1 MSQNFISSEALAD
14 LDAIFDYFAARSVE
28 SGEKFASEFK
38 KKCQYLTQFP
48 NIGRSYAELKP
59 NLRGIPLMGYIIFYQ
74 VVGKGVEIVRV
85 VSAYRD
91 LESMFLDE

>member
-14 LDAIFDYFAARSVE
+14 LDQIFDYFAARSVE
-28 SGEKFASEFK
+28 AGEKFTSEFK

-48 NIGRSYAELKP
+48 NLGRSYAEFKP
-59 NLRGIPLMGYIIFYQ
+59 NLRGIPVMGYIIFYQ
-74 VVGKGVEIVRV
+74 VCEEGVEIVRV

-91 LESMFLDE
+91 LESVFLDE